1 MHNPTELNKDD
12 VQILFADLQVEIV
25 ARSKT
30 TPVLV
35 LASSVNVLARVAR
48 LLEIPIILSVVPEG
62 GRAPELIPELAKETT
77 GLPQFLRTG
86 VSLDEGTKEAL
97 AANSRNSLI
106 ISGFATETVVLH
118 AATAAIVCGHR
129 VLIPVDACGGLSE
142 RTEAAAFRQIE
153 AFGGE
158 PTSVVTL
165 ATALVPDFS
174 SDLGQRVFGILQQ
187 LRLA

>member
-1 MHNPTELNKDD
+1 MYNPTELNKDD

-25 ARSKT
+25 SRSKT
-30 TPVLV
+30 TPPMA

-62 GRAPELIPELAKETT
+62 GRTPELISELAKETT

-86 VSLDEGTKEAL
+86 VSLDERTKEAL
-97 AANSRNSLI
+97 GANRRNTLI
-106 ISGFATETVVLH
+106 ISGFATEAVVLH
-118 AATAAIVCGHR
+118 AATAAIAGGYR

-158 PTSVVTL
+158 TTSVVTL

-174 SDLGQRVFGILQQ
+174 SDLGQRLFSIVQQ

>member
-25 ARSKT
+25 SRCKT
-30 TPVLV
+30 TPPPV
-35 LASSVNVLARVAR
+35 LASSVNVLARMAR
-48 LLEIPIILSVVPEG
+48 LLEIPIILSVVPED
-62 GRAPELIPELAKETT
+62 GRTPELIPELAKETT
-77 GLPQFLRTG
+77 GLPQFMRTG
-86 VSLDEGTKEAL
+86 SKLDERTKEAL
-97 AANSRNSLI
+97 AANRRNTII
-106 ISGFATETVVLH
+106 ISGFATEAVVLH
-118 AATAAIVCGHR
+118 AVTAAIAGGYR

-158 PTSVVTL
+158 TTSVVTL

-174 SDLGQRVFGILQQ
+174 SDLGQRLFSILQQ

>member
-1 MHNPTELNKDD
+1 
-12 VQILFADLQVEIV
+12 
-25 ARSKT
+25 
-30 TPVLV
+30 
-35 LASSVNVLARVAR
+35 VLARVAR

-77 GLPQFLRTG
+77 GVSRFLRTG
-86 VSLDEGTKEAL
+86 ANLDERTKEAL
-97 AANSRNSLI
+97 AANRRKALI
-106 ISGFATETVVLH
+106 ISGFATEAVVIH
-118 AATAAIVCGHR
+118 AATAAIASGHR

-158 PTSVVTL
+158 TTSVVTL
-165 ATALVPDFS
+165 TTALVPDFS
-174 SDLGQRVFGILQQ
+174 STLGQQLFSVLQE